1 MTFDLIEKFVEND
14 KRKGQNVK
22 IHFKT
27 RSTICGRFI
36 ETKDYRDLKLKNF
49 WRIVPESRMAEWEK
63 TKDQSLS
70 RMFNGGEFTRLTD
83 D

>member
-14 KRKGQNVK
+14 KRKDQNVL

-27 RSTICGRFI
+27 RSTIRGRFI
-36 ETKDYRDLKLKNF
+36 MTTDYRDLKLKNF

-83 D
+83 E